1 MLGATAM
8 CRARWWRDE
17 QVAAVGKQ
25 LDFAMNR
32 WGSSIERI
40 SCCWITN
47 VGVGSC
53 RWGRRRQ
60 AQKCVTHSSRE
71 KLAWKQEARLDV
83 GEVYG
88 AQEMSQ

>member
-8 CRARWWRDE
+8 CRVRWWRDE

-40 SCCWITN
+40 SCC
-47 VGVGSC
+47 
-53 RWGRRRQ
+53 
-60 AQKCVTHSSRE
+60 
-71 KLAWKQEARLDV
+71 
-83 GEVYG
+83 
-88 AQEMSQ
+88 